1 MKLTLTIISFLIA
14 FWANAQELDI
24 IGYDEIS
31 VNGIRTKSTESE
43 LLKAFGAPNSITEPN
58 YECGALSPAWND
70 VDVKLYSWDGIEF
83 HCVDGVLEVGK
94 IDFSKA
100 NPRIETKK
108 LTLDKNTKL
117 SELKK
122 AFPKSYK
129 VWEGQKD
136 KGGSGTFY
144 LLTEENSDSQ
154 FHIIIE
160 NGRVIGFKL
169 FHPC

>member
-1 MKLTLTIISFLIA
+1 MKLTSLIISFLIA

-31 VNGIRTKSTESE
+31 VNGISTKSNESE
-43 LLKAFGAPNSITEPN
+43 LLKAFGEPKSITEPN

-83 HCVDGVLEVGK
+83 HCVDGVLEVGR

-100 NPRIETKK
+100 NPRINTKK
-108 LTLDKNTKL
+108 LTLDKSTKL
-117 SELKK
+117 SGLKK
-122 AFPKSYK
+122 AFPNSYK
-129 VWEGQKD
+129 AWEEQKD
-136 KGGSGTFY
+136 KGGTSTFY
-144 LLTEENSDSQ
+144 LLTDENSDSQ
-154 FHIIIE
+154 FHILIE
-160 NGRVIGFKL
+160 NGKVIGFEL